1 MVLGLVAEEQSQAV
15 VQILV
20 IDSSRGLLIVVVL
33 PVQVLDSGRALLVV
47 V

>member
-33 PVQVLDSGRALLVV
+33 PVQVLYSGRALLVV